1 MTYYELRGTLNPNR
15 KLEWATAKIATRL
28 SWMAGVKAKETDFM
42 PYRDNSYDDEEEQ
55 EEISLEDAMR
65 LWK

>member
-15 KLEWATAKIATRL
+15 KLEWAAALLATIANNA
-28 SWMAGVKAKETDFM
+28 AGGKAKMKDFM
-42 PYRDNSYDDEEEQ
+42 PYRDEYEDEEEQ